1 MSMPSRRGD
10 PTIVAASLSKTY
22 RVQKKPPGLLGSV
35 RALVRREYSD
45 VRAVQ
50 DVSFAIERGE
60 LVGFL
65 GPNGAGKTTTLKM
78 LSGLLEPSG
87 GECRVLGYEPFKR
100 ERPFQRQFALVL
112 GQKNQLWWDLPAI
125 ESFLLNKEIYG
136 LDAREYKATL
146 DELVEL
152 LGLAKLLDVQVR
164 KLSLGE
170 RMKCELVGA
179 LLHRPKVL
187 FLDEPTIGLDVVAQ
201 QTIREF
207 LKAYNARHGS
217 TIVLTSHYMD
227 DVKALCER
235 VVVIDRGQLIYDG
248 ALRDLVARFADDKL
262 LTIELERE
270 IPREALAA
278 IGEVLTWEGRAATI
292 RVPREEVSARA
303 ARLLAQFPVL
313 DLAIQEPDIDEV
325 IRALFGGTLAEAAPP
340 AETPPPA
347 PLRLGEGRE
356 EGRDDGVTG
365 EGVAAHGSDA

>member
-1 MSMPSRRGD
+1 MSESTLHAGGPA
-10 PTIVAASLSKTY
+10 IVAERLSKTY
-22 RVQKKPPGLLGSV
+22 QVQKKPPGLLGSV
-35 RALVRREYSD
+35 RALFRRTYTD

-50 DVSFAIERGE
+50 DVSVSIARGE

-87 GECRVLGYEPFKR
+87 GQCRVLGFEPFRR
-100 ERPFQRQFALVL
+100 ERAFQRRFALVL
-112 GQKNQLWWDLPAI
+112 GQKNQLWWDLPAV

-136 LDAREYKATL
+136 LDERQYRTTL
-146 DELVEL
+146 DELVDLLEL
-152 LGLAKLLDVQVR
+152 RSLLDVQVR

-179 LLHRPKVL
+179 LLHRPDVL

-235 VVVIDRGQLIYDG
+235 VVVIDHGKLIYDG
-248 ALRDLVARFADDKL
+248 LLRDLVQRFADDKA
-262 LTIELERE
+262 LTVELERAV
-270 IPREALAA
+270 PREALAE
-278 IGEVLTWEGRAATI
+278 IGEVRAWDGRTATI

-303 ARLLAQFPVL
+303 AQLLARFPVL
-313 DLAIQEPDIDEV
+313 DLAIQEPDVDEV
-325 IRALFGGTLAEAAPP
+325 IRALFSGQLSANEAHPHPLTPSPIEGEGAQERGAAPTEARP
-340 AETPPPA
+340 
-347 PLRLGEGRE
+347 
-356 EGRDDGVTG
+356 
-365 EGVAAHGSDA
+365 

>member
-1 MSMPSRRGD
+1 MHERDAPA
-10 PTIVAASLSKTY
+10 IVADRLSKVY
-22 RVQKKPPGLLGSV
+22 RVQKKPPGLLGSA
-35 RALVRREYSD
+35 RSLVRRTYTD
-45 VRAVQ
+45 VRAV
-50 DVSFAIERGE
+50 DEVSFAIGRGE

-87 GECRVLGYEPFKR
+87 GMCRVLGHEPFRR
-100 ERPFQRQFALVL
+100 ERAFQRRFALVL

-136 LDAREYKATL
+136 LDERAFRATL

-152 LGLAKLLDVQVR
+152 LELGALLDVQVR

-179 LLHRPKVL
+179 LLHRPEVL

-201 QTIREF
+201 ATIRGF
-207 LKAYNARHGS
+207 LQAYNERWGS

-235 VVVIDRGQLIYDG
+235 VIVIDHGRLIFDG
-248 ALRDLVARFADDKL
+248 GLRELVQRYADDKV
-262 LTIELERE
+262 LTVELERVV
-270 IPREALAA
+270 PREELAE
-278 IGEVLTWEGRAATI
+278 IGEVLAWDGRTATV

-303 ARLLAQFPVL
+303 AGLLARFPVL
-313 DLAIQEPDIDEV
+313 DLAIAEPDVDEV
-325 IRALFGGTLAEAAPP
+325 IRALFSGRLGGTVGDADRTNETNGMGEAA
-340 AETPPPA
+340 A
-347 PLRLGEGRE
+347 G
-356 EGRDDGVTG
+356 
-365 EGVAAHGSDA
+365 